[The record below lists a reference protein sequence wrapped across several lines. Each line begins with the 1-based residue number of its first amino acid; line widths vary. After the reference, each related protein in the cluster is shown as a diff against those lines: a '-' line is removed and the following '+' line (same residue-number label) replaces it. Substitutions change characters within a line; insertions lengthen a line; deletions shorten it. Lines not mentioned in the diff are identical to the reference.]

1 MKHLGTERRS
11 KSKVCEIRKLDGTM
25 AEEWEAYKYGAGA
38 PNILMT
44 SQVPSD

>member
-1 MKHLGTERRS
+1 
-11 KSKVCEIRKLDGTM
+11 M

-44 SQVPSD
+44 SHVQKLKSPQTEKELQADA